1 MSEFHEKVSFRN
13 IGEAYFGL
21 WNYEVVECFFLAQT
35 PGEEPDYLEL
45 EFGPHGQHLGLLL
58 HGVRNDIVHSF
69 PIKYE
74 AEIAQDRKT
83 WTGKAIIPKHYFPGH
98 VNRYHSPFHV
108 CLSFISY

>member
-1 MSEFHEKVSFRN
+1 MVKSKQLCPFISQN
-13 IGEAYFGL
+13 LGEAYFGL
-21 WNYEVVECFFLAQT
+21 WNYEVVECFFLAQA

-74 AEIAQDRKT
+74 AEISQDRKT
-83 WTGKAIIPKHYFPGH
+83 WRGKAIIPKHYFPGH
-98 VNRYHSPFHV
+98 VNR
-108 CLSFISY
+108 